1 MNPKPIVA
9 GVIAAASALGWLA
22 ASSQSSA
29 QNDNDNPNQALHI
42 LFAEVAAQ
50 QIVIAENHTKIDE
63 KLAAVAEEI
72 RLARIYS
79 GRGGGGGKSR

>member
-1 MNPKPIVA
+1 MNPKPLVVGA
-9 GVIAAASALGWLA
+9 VVAASVCGWLA
-22 ASSQSSA
+22 SPNQSHA
-29 QNDNDNPNQALHI
+29 QNDNPNQALNT

>member
-1 MNPKPIVA
+1 MKSKPIVA
-9 GVIAAASALGWLA
+9 GVLAAASVLGWLTA
-22 ASSQSSA
+22 ASQSSA
-29 QNDNDNPNQALHI
+29 QNDNPNQALNT

-50 QIVIAENHTKIDE
+50 QIVIAENHTKIDD

>member
-1 MNPKPIVA
+1 MKSKPIVA
-9 GVIAAASALGWLA
+9 GVLAVASALGWLA
-22 ASSQSSA
+22 ASNQSSA
-29 QNDNDNPNQALHI
+29 QTDNQNQALNT

-50 QIVIAENHTKIDE
+50 QIVISENHTKIDD

>member
-1 MNPKPIVA
+1 MNPKPIVVGA
-9 GVIAAASALGWLA
+9 VAAASVFGWLT
-22 ASSQSSA
+22 ASTDLHA
-29 QNDNDNPNQALHI
+29 QNDNPNQALNT

-50 QIVIAENHTKIDE
+50 QIVIAENHLKIDE

>member
-1 MNPKPIVA
+1 MKSKPIVA
-9 GVIAAASALGWLA
+9 GALAAASVLGWLTA
-22 ASSQSSA
+22 ASQSSA
-29 QNDNDNPNQALHI
+29 QNDNPNQALNT

-50 QIVIAENHTKIDE
+50 QIVIAENQTKIDD

>member
-9 GVIAAASALGWLA
+9 GAVAAATVFGWLA
-22 ASSQSSA
+22 ASNQSSA
-29 QNDNDNPNQALHI
+29 QNDTENKALNT

-50 QIVIAENHTKIDE
+50 QIVIAENHTKIDD